1 MIDKFNIGSLMKNA
15 KKIQEVIQKAQDE
28 LAKVRVTGES
38 GAGLVKVTITARHDI
53 IEMHLADEVLQEPK
67 EIMEDLIKAAFN
79 DANQKAI
86 KITQEKM
93 ISASSFVGDMGNE
106 DENH

>member
-53 IEMHLADEVLQEPK
+53 IEMHLADELLQEPK

-106 DENH
+106 GENH

>member
-1 MIDKFNIGSLMKNA
+1 MVSKFNISSFMKNA
-15 KKIQEVIQKAQDE
+15 KKIQEVMQKAQDE
-28 LAKVRVTGES
+28 LAKVCITGES
-38 GAGLVKVTITARHDI
+38 GAGLVKVTITARHDV
-53 IEMHLADEVLQEPK
+53 IEINLADELFQEPK
-67 EIMEDLIKAAFN
+67 EIIKDLIKAAFN

-93 ISASSFVGDMGNE
+93 MSASNFVGEMDNE